1 MSEHDSR
8 FAPFAERMAT
18 RGMPDLAIESF
29 RRHYRE
35 LAGGATGLIAEQE
48 IHPVESL
55 PDAESLDPALAEVG
69 RQALAAT
76 VFLKLNGGLGTSMG
90 LERAKSLIEV
100 KPGQSFLRIL
110 ARHAAHT
117 GAPLVLM
124 NSDRTRADSLSA
136 LEHIRRAEPGLVVQD
151 FLQHM
156 APKINR
162 HDLAPVSWPDDP
174 DHEWYPP
181 GHGDL
186 YAALHSSGTLAALLK
201 AGKRHLFVSNSD
213 NLGAV
218 LDERILGYFVKHGLG
233 FLMEVADRTPADRK
247 GGHLALTSTGGF
259 ILRESAQCPDAERE
273 AFEDIG
279 RHRFF
284 NTNNLWID
292 LPELDKVLAAGVP
305 ALPLIRNAKTVDPTD
320 PESPPVYQLESAMG
334 AAIGMFPRAAALR
347 VHRRRF
353 APVKTTSDLL
363 LVRSDAFHVTAEG
376 HLAPHA
382 DLRHPTV
389 VELDARYYGRLP
401 DFEQRFMAATPS
413 LRECRRLKVQGDV
426 LFDAGVVLHGE
437 VHISNRSGRQMLL
450 PGGCIYE
457 GEINL

>member
-8 FAPFAERMAT
+8 FAPFAERMAA
-18 RGMPDLAIESF
+18 RGLPDLAIESF

-35 LAGGATGLIAEQE
+35 LAGGATGLIPETE
-48 IHPVESL
+48 IRPVDSL

-69 RQALAAT
+69 RTALSAT

-90 LERAKSLIEV
+90 LDRAKSLIEV

-110 ARHAAHT
+110 ARHAAHA

-124 NSDRTRADSLSA
+124 NSDRTRADSLAA
-136 LEHIRRAEPGLVVQD
+136 LEHIRREEPGLVVQE
-151 FLQHM
+151 FVQHM
-156 APKINR
+156 APKVSQ
-162 HDLAPVSWPDDP
+162 HDLAPARWPQDP

-186 YAALHSSGTLAALLK
+186 YAALHSSGTLQDLLQ
-201 AGKRHLFVSNSD
+201 AGMRYLFVSNAD

-218 LDERILGYFVKHGLG
+218 LDARILGHFVERGLG

-247 GGHLALTSTGGF
+247 GGHLALTRGGEF
-259 ILRESAQCPDAERE
+259 ILRESAQCPEAERE
-273 AFEDIG
+273 TFEDIG

-292 LPELDKVLAAGVP
+292 LLELSKVLAAGVP

-334 AAIGMFPRAAALR
+334 AAISIFPRASALR
-347 VHRRRF
+347 VPRHRF
-353 APVKTTSDLL
+353 APVKTTADLL
-363 LVRSDAFHVTAEG
+363 LVRSDRYQVSAQG
-376 HLAPHA
+376 QLAPDPA
-382 DLRHPTV
+382 VRHHMV
-389 VELDARYYGRLP
+389 VDLDARFYGRLP

-413 LRECRRLKVQGDV
+413 LRECKRLHVSGDV
-426 LFDAGVVLHGE
+426 RFGPDIVLQGVVR
-437 VHISNRSGRQMLL
+437 ITNRSGRQVLL

-457 GEINL
+457 GEITL